1 MGRRFESTQ
10 RRWMVQ
16 HQRRPID
23 GLLRTASALAGR
35 RKPTPQLQNRLVDI
49 QQNLAASGSLSVT
62 AVSRYYLFLTLF
74 ILLYPNT
81 HSKWQWM
88 NQKLTLLSFYS
99 TNRPKRKGR
108 ASYRDE
114 EVKEVVFFF
123 FETVGPLKRRR
134 PTERNG
140 RGESGGF
147 SVKVFYVAQIRKGQ
161 WRKRGET
168 RWNCQR
174 SSMLYCSSGI
184 SWYYV
189 DNVDTFRS
197 LITIRLLPSIVFA

>member
-23 GLLRTASALAGR
+23 GLLRTASALAVR

-114 EVKEVVFFF
+114 EVKEVFFF
-123 FETVGPLKRRR
+123 WNGWTTEEEEANRKEWQRRKRRLFSQSLLCGTDKKR
-134 PTERNG
+134 PMKE
-140 RGESGGF
+140 
-147 SVKVFYVAQIRKGQ
+147 
-161 WRKRGET
+161 KRGDPMELST
-168 RWNCQR
+168 VVNAE
-174 SSMLYCSSGI
+174 
-184 SWYYV
+184 
-189 DNVDTFRS
+189 
-197 LITIRLLPSIVFA
+197 LLQWHQLVLRG

>member
-23 GLLRTASALAGR
+23 GLLRTASALAVR

-88 NQKLTLLSFYS
+88 NQKLTLFYHFIL
-99 TNRPKRKGR
+99 PMGQKER
-108 ASYRDE
+108 AEHLTETKKWKKY
-114 EVKEVVFFF
+114 FF

-140 RGESGGF
+140 RGESVGF
-147 SVKVFYVAQIRKGQ
+147 SVKVFYAAQIRKGQ

-174 SSMLYCSSGI
+174 SSTLNCSSGI